1 MLIYVEYITERL
13 LYTLSFVLAD
23 RSIDY
28 SITNDSTQF
37 LASKKPKLN
46 YSDFSFEGIL
56 QINPATVL
64 FEDELLAYE
73 PHQGTFNDTPC
84 LQFEDRPD
92 LLASIFYVLSR
103 MEEYNSAS
111 LDSMNR
117 FKSSASVLSKF
128 GWLQN
133 PICDLWSQK
142 FISFL
147 EDVLQIDLKTIK
159 PPFAFQP
166 TFDIDNAFAYKNKN
180 NIRSTLALI
189 KDALYNR
196 KQRVHDRKIVR
207 KGVQKDPYDT
217 YDQIMHICQKYPQTK
232 VFWLLGNYT
241 QLDKNLSHLNLAQ
254 QNVMT
259 QLEKVTE
266 IGIHFSSLTSN
277 NLQQMQT
284 EAKRF
289 MSITGFAPN
298 ANRQHYLMMSLP
310 QTYKLLIKAGILNDF
325 TMGYAEQTG
334 FRAGTARQ
342 FKWFDLQKNEITN
355 LLIHPFVYMDGTLKE
370 YLNLNPEQAIKRIH
384 ELFNA
389 VSTCGGNFTFLWH
402 NETIGGYEQWSDYQ
416 TVFQENFTLFENS
429 KISLKTK

>member
-1 MLIYVEYITERL
+1 VLIYVEYITERL

-23 RSIDY
+23 REIAY
-28 SITNDSTQF
+28 TITNDSAQF
-37 LASKKPKLN
+37 LASEEPKLN

-64 FEDELLAYE
+64 FEDELLTYQ
-73 PHQGTFNDTPC
+73 PHQGSFKDMPC

-103 MEEYNSAS
+103 MEEYNSAA
-111 LDSMNR
+111 LDNMNR

-133 PICDLWSQK
+133 PICDLWSQQ

-147 EDVLQIDLKTIK
+147 ENALKIDLKAK
-159 PPFAFQP
+159 KLPFIFQP

-180 NIRSTLALI
+180 NIRSTLAVI

-196 KQRVHDRKIVR
+196 KQRVRDRRMVR
-207 KGVQKDPYDT
+207 KGLQKDPYDT

-241 QLDKNLSHLNLAQ
+241 KLDKNLSHLNLAQ

-259 QLEKVTE
+259 LFEKVTE
-266 IGIHFSSLTSN
+266 IGIHYSSLTSN

-289 MSITGFAPN
+289 MSITGFAPK
-298 ANRQHYLMMSLP
+298 ANRQHYLMMTLP
-310 QTYKLLIKAGILNDF
+310 QTYKLLIKADILVDY

-342 FKWFDLQKNEITN
+342 FKWFDLQKNVITN
-355 LLIHPFVYMDGTLKE
+355 LLIQPFAYMDGTLKE
-370 YLNLNPEQAIKRIH
+370 YLKLDPKQAIKRIQ
-384 ELFNA
+384 ELFKA
-389 VSTCGGNFTFLWH
+389 VETSGGYFTFLWH
-402 NETIGGYEQWSDYQ
+402 NETIGGYEQWSDYRS
-416 TVFQENFTLFENS
+416 VFEENFTLFENS
-429 KISLKTK
+429 KNSLKSK